1 MINSVLY
8 ILFLKWVC
16 ILRPSG
22 GPGCGRGT
30 QCELVQTK
38 TGYTHI
44 STGEILRHE
53 VMSGSSR
60 GLKFYKLMAEGETVP
75 NDDIAELIREVMF
88 AKIIGSKVS
97 WHSIEQFPFLTNEDV
112 NIVICNKFSV
122 QNPFNLRD
130 FWWMDFL

>member
-1 MINSVLY
+1 MINILY
-8 ILFLKWVC
+8 ILSIKWVC

-97 WHSIEQFPFLTNEDV
+97 WHSIEQFLFLTNV
-112 NIVICNKFSV
+112 VGKSV
-122 QNPFNLRD
+122 TDSMFKKPFNLRV
-130 FWWMDFL
+130 FWWMDFP

>member
-1 MINSVLY
+1 MIILSILKWLILY

-16 ILRPSG
+16 ILQPSG

-97 WHSIEQFPFLTNEDV
+97 WHSIEQFPFLTNEYY
-112 NIVICNKFSV
+112 CN
-122 QNPFNLRD
+122 L
-130 FWWMDFL
+130 